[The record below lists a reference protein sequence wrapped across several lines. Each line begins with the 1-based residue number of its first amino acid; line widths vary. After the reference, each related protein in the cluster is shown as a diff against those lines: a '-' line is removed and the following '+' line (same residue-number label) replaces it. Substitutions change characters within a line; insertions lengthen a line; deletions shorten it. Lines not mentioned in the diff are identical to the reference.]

1 MESKDII
8 IVEWNLNERKVN
20 SVPDKEKIK
29 QIVEQLEELK
39 ADMVV
44 LTEVKST
51 YRIIMEALSERYFA
65 MGSNNGGN
73 ANNIVIG
80 VSSEKIDRVL
90 FEDYYIYPTR
100 KNFPG
105 RECEKRIHPDR
116 LLAKIKLKDSDR
128 WLSILGIRM
137 QIANTSYFDKKDQV
151 EALKW
156 ELENAK
162 PDLVIGDFNWYT
174 AIQSDGFDDGFK
186 NYIKE
191 KKYTMFP
198 SQDDGSFS
206 FIYTDKAKKK
216 HYTSPDRV
224 LYKNYKCDP
233 QYGCNT
239 RKTGEEFEFLPNW
252 PSDHDILKVTVTIP
266 DEK

>member
-1 MESKDII
+1 MELT
-8 IVEWNLNERKVN
+8 IVEWNLK
-20 SVPDKEKIK
+20 SVRDKERIN
-29 QIVEQLEELK
+29 QIVGKLKKLK

-44 LTEVKST
+44 LTEVTSS
-51 YRIIMEALSERYFA
+51 YRIIMEALSEQYFA

-80 VSSEKIDRVL
+80 VSSKKIDRVL
-90 FEDYYIYPTR
+90 FEDYYIYPTE
-100 KNFPG
+100 KTCPG

-116 LLAKIKLKDSDR
+116 LLAKIKLKDSER

-137 QIANTSYFDKKDQV
+137 QFLKGFDKKDQV

-174 AIQSDGFDDGFK
+174 LIHIDGFEDDFK
-186 NYIKE
+186 NYIE
-191 KKYTMFP
+191 KNKYTMFP
-198 SQDDGSFS
+198 SKDDGPFS
-206 FIYTDKAKKK
+206 KIYTDKK
-216 HYTSPDRV
+216 HCTSPDRV
-224 LYKNYKCDP
+224 LYKNYKCDC
-233 QYGCNT
+233 QYGGNI
-239 RKTGEEFEFLPNW
+239 RKTEEGFEFRNW